1 MNLPL
6 SHSEK
11 DRNIILVKH
20 KTGKHL
26 SLSLSL
32 QMFLPF
38 QLASGNCYGPNKNN
52 YVNVVALINNNNE
65 TGDSDDSILF
75 I

>member
-26 SLSLSL
+26 SLSL

-38 QLASGNCYGPNKNN
+38 QLASGNCCGPNKNN
-52 YVNVVALINNNNE
+52 YVNVVALMNNNNE
-65 TGDSDDSILF
+65 TDDSDDSILF

>member
-11 DRNIILVKH
+11 DRNIIHVKH
-20 KTGKHL
+20 KTGKH
-26 SLSLSL
+26 LSL

-38 QLASGNCYGPNKNN
+38 QLASGNCYGPNKNDDIN
-52 YVNVVALINNNNE
+52 AVTFINNNKE
-65 TGDSDDSILF
+65 TDDSDDSILF
-75 I
+75 T